1 MNAIIFAYDLI
12 VLVCMTLLGIG
23 LVLNKTKVSDVRV
36 SRLHPVSLFISAI
49 GVVFLYLTYEVVM
62 AMVGDYSPGLMFTM
76 FEGVGLLLG
85 GWVAFI
91 SLMANSVKVSGREVY
106 GRARLYTRL
115 GFIAVGLA
123 LATAGYLAVMA

>member
-1 MNAIIFAYDLI
+1 MNAIIFAYDLL
-12 VLVCMTLLGIG
+12 VLVCMAILGIA
-23 LVLNKTKVSDVRV
+23 LVRNEIKVNGGRL
-36 SRLHPVSLFISAI
+36 SRLHPASLFFSAI
-49 GVVFLYLTYEVVM
+49 GVAFLYLTYEVVM
-62 AMVGDYSPGLMFTM
+62 AMVGDYSPGLVFTM